1 MAEIKTTDISAAE
14 FKRRSQEPFP
24 FYIIDVREELEY
36 QTFNLGGENI
46 PLGSLLRNPEEL
58 DYMKDCEIIVICQ
71 RGLRSET
78 ARRTLVKQGYTNVRN
93 LAGGLLA
100 WRKLDFKE

>member
-1 MAEIKTTDISAAE
+1 MTEISAAE
-14 FKRRSQEPFP
+14 FKLRNIEPLP
-24 FYIIDVREELEY
+24 FQIIDVREALEY

-46 PLGSLLRNPEEL
+46 PLGILLRGADDLEY
-58 DYMKDCEIIVICQ
+58 DKDSEIIVICQ

-78 ARRTLVKQGYTNVRN
+78 ARLTLVSHGFNNVRN

-100 WRKLDFKE
+100 IRRLNL